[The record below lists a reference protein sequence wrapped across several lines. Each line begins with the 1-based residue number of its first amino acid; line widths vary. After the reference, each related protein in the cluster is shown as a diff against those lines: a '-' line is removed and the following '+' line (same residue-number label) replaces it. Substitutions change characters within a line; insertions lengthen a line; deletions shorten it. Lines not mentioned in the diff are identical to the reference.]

1 MLTHTLNHL
10 LGQCELYYGQG
21 FIKEKNIARALCG
34 QAHQIVIITD
44 TTVAP
49 LYAQPLLDQL
59 RAMNQTAHL
68 IAFPSGE
75 PYKTRETK
83 AHVEDQMLDYGISRD
98 ALILAVGGGV
108 VTDMAGFIASSF
120 CRGIPSVYVPT
131 TFLSMVDAAVGGKTG
146 VNTKHGKNLI
156 GHFHQ
161 PQSVWFDVDVLQSLT
176 QDSIHDGWAETIKH
190 ALIYDQ
196 ALFDYIEKFFQK
208 SADPNIDWVSLVSQ
222 STRIKCDIVH
232 MDEYES
238 LGNRQWLNF
247 GHTVAHALERE
258 LKYTI
263 SHGQAVLAG
272 LWVESHLSMQMNL
285 LHENQFQRIDHLLE
299 FFTYSTPIRINET
312 SVPQLLEHMKLDKKS
327 SQGKAHFVLLDAI
340 GKAYQKSGQCSFAMN
355 EALIQKSLQ
364 EWLKKNNRKEKNI
377 HEIK

>member
-1 MLTHTLNHL
+1 MLTHTLNHHH
-10 LGQCELYYGQG
+10 GQCELYYDRG
-21 FIKEKNIARALCG
+21 FIKEKTTARALCG

-59 RAMNQTAHL
+59 QAMNQTAHL

-83 AHVEDQMLDYGISRD
+83 AWIEDQMLDHGMSRD

-108 VTDMAGFIASSF
+108 VTDMAGFIASSY

-161 PQSVWFDVDVLQSLT
+161 PQSVWFDIEVLQSLT
-176 QDSIHDGWAETIKH
+176 QDSMNDGWAETIKH

-272 LWVESHLSMQMNL
+272 LWVESHLSMQMNRL
-285 LHENQFQRIDHLLE
+285 PENQFQRIDLLLQCIN
-299 FFTYSTPIRINET
+299 YANPIPIHT
-312 SVPQLLEHMKLDKKS
+312 ATIPQLLEHMKLDKKA

-340 GKAYQKSGQCSFAMN
+340 GKARQESRRYSFVVN
-355 EALIQKSLQ
+355 ETQIQQSLQ
-364 EWLKKNNRKEKNI
+364 EWLKKNNRNKKNI
-377 HEIK
+377 

>member
-1 MLTHTLNHL
+1 MLTHTLNHHH
-10 LGQCELYYGQG
+10 GQCQLYYGRG
-21 FIKEKNIARALCG
+21 FIKEKTIARALCG

-59 RAMNQTAHL
+59 RAMDQTTHL

-83 AHVEDQMLDYGISRD
+83 AHIEDQMLDHGISRD

-161 PQSVWFDVDVLQSLT
+161 PQSVWFDADVLQSLT
-176 QDSIHDGWAETIKH
+176 QDSINDGWAETIKH
-190 ALIYDQ
+190 AMIYDQ
-196 ALFDYIEKFFQK
+196 ALFDYIEEFFQK
-208 SADPNIDWVSLVSQ
+208 SADPNIDWVSIIAQ

-272 LWVESHLSMQMNL
+272 LWVESHLSMQVNRL
-285 LHENQFQRIDHLLE
+285 PQHEFQRIDLLLKCLH
-299 FFTYSTPIRINET
+299 YSSPISINKA
-312 SVPQLLEHMKLDKKS
+312 SIPQLLNHMKLDKKS
-327 SQGKAHFVLLDAI
+327 SHGEARFVLLDAI
-340 GKAYQKSGQCSFAMN
+340 GRARKESGRCSFEVN
-355 EALIQKSLQ
+355 ETLIQQSLQ
-364 EWLKKNNRKEKNI
+364 KWMKQNCLNEKKL
-377 HEIK
+377 

>member
-1 MLTHTLNHL
+1 MLTHTLNHHH
-10 LGQCELYYGQG
+10 GQCELYYGRG
-21 FIKEKNIARALCG
+21 FIKEKTIARALCG

-59 RAMNQTAHL
+59 QAMNQTAHL

-83 AHVEDQMLDYGISRD
+83 AWIEDQMLDHGMSRD

-108 VTDMAGFIASSF
+108 VTDMAGFIASSY

-161 PQSVWFDVDVLQSLT
+161 PQSVWFDIEVLQSLT
-176 QDSIHDGWAETIKH
+176 QDSMNDGWAETIKH

-272 LWVESHLSMQMNL
+272 LWVESHLSMQMNRL
-285 LHENQFQRIDHLLE
+285 TENQFQRIDLVLKCLN
-299 FFTYSTPIRINET
+299 YSSPISINKA
-312 SVPQLLEHMKLDKKS
+312 SFPQLLDHMKLDKKS
-327 SQGKAHFVLLDAI
+327 SHGKARFVLLDAI
-340 GKAYQKSGQCSFAMN
+340 GKARQESRRYSFVVN
-355 EALIQKSLQ
+355 ETQIQQSLQ
-364 EWLKKNNRKEKNI
+364 EWLNRNRLNEKNL
-377 HEIK
+377 

>member
-1 MLTHTLNHL
+1 MLTLTLNHH
-10 LGQCELYYGQG
+10 LGQCELYYGRG
-21 FIKEKNIARALCG
+21 FIKEKTIARTLRG

-59 RAMNQTAHL
+59 QAMNQTAHL
-68 IAFPSGE
+68 IIFPSGE
-75 PYKTRETK
+75 AFKTRETK
-83 AHVEDQMLDYGISRD
+83 AHIEDQMLDHGITRD

-108 VTDMAGFIASSF
+108 VTDMAGFIASSY

-263 SHGQAVLAG
+263 SHGQAVLVG

-285 LHENQFQRIDHLLE
+285 LPENQFQRIDLLLKCVN
-299 FFTYSTPIRINET
+299 YSSPIPINT
-312 SVPQLLEHMKLDKKS
+312 TTIPQLLEHMKLDKKA
-327 SQGKAHFVLLDAI
+327 SQGKVHFVLLDSI
-340 GKAYQKSGQCSFAMN
+340 GKAHQKSGQCSFAIN
-355 EALIQKSLQ
+355 ETLIHQALRAWAVEHS
-364 EWLKKNNRKEKNI
+364 NI
-377 HEIK
+377 